1 MYFLLFICHQCIF
14 LGKMFISLFIG
25 VLVFFLL
32 NYDSALYGPW
42 LTPSLT
48 QGHKDFSLTF
58 SFVTFIDFAFTL
70 KLLSLQVNFV
80 YGARYGL
87 MLPYF
92 CIWISSCSSTTI
104 LCWITFLSSW
114 KLYWRY
120 VRGSI
125 SSFSVLFLWTICVY
139 LSISTKWSGLS
150 LLSSKAWY

>member
-58 SFVTFIDFAFTL
+58 PYRSFRLYIHFYICSPCWVNLGVTCELRVRIRFLHGHCFSTICRNSPLPRLMLLHFLKLTRLYLYRSVSGLFTL
-70 KLLSLQVNFV
+70 RHCAMLLRCCFQ
-80 YGARYGL
+80 
-87 MLPYF
+87 
-92 CIWISSCSSTTI
+92 
-104 LCWITFLSSW
+104 
-114 KLYWRY
+114 Y
-120 VRGSI
+120 VTQ
-125 SSFSVLFLWTICVY
+125 F
-139 LSISTKWSGLS
+139 
-150 LLSSKAWY
+150 